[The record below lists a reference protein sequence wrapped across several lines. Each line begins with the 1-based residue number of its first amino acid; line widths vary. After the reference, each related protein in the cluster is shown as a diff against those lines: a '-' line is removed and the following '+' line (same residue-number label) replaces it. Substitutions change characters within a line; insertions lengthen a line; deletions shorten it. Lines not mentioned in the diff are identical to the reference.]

1 LEESV
6 KMTGYGIPGKD
17 DDRRGPSY
25 NTTGIM
31 PRGKAPE
38 DLRCWNC
45 DGFGHYTD
53 QCTEPLCPREVYE
66 ERRARSMKNK
76 RGGVYCVMC
85 HTTEG
90 NNPVLEEILDVNP
103 CDINQKDKDVIEN
116 LLISVENHETIR
128 EDESDARGEPP
139 SLEAILMGPG
149 TEEER

>member
-1 LEESV
+1 MSGRGPYSGTKRLAVTKDAWRHYGQIVQSKRPELMEKFTKLLEESV

-53 QCTEPLCPREVYE
+53 QCTEPLCDCDPIEMFLCKEV
-66 ERRARSMKNK
+66 A
-76 RGGVYCVMC
+76 
-85 HTTEG
+85 
-90 NNPVLEEILDVNP
+90 
-103 CDINQKDKDVIEN
+103 NQMRK
-116 LLISVENHETIR
+116 LLKIS
-128 EDESDARGEPP
+128 
-139 SLEAILMGPG
+139 
-149 TEEER
+149 

>member
-1 LEESV
+1 MSGRGPYSGTKRLAVTKDAWRHYGQIVQSKRPELMEKFTKVLEESV
-6 KMTGYGIPGKD
+6 KRTGYGIPGKD

-31 PRGKAPE
+31 PRGKAPD
-38 DLRCWNC
+38 DLECWNC
-45 DGFGHYTD
+45 GGFGHYTD

-90 NNPVLEEILDVNP
+90 NNP
-103 CDINQKDKDVIEN
+103 
-116 LLISVENHETIR
+116 
-128 EDESDARGEPP
+128 
-139 SLEAILMGPG
+139 
-149 TEEER
+149 